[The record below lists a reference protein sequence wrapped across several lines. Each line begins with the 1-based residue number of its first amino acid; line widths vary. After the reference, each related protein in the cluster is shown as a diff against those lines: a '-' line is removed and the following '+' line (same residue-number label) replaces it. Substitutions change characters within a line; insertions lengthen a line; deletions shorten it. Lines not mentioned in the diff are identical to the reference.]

1 MKNKTTITVETWNQ
15 TIVRK
20 GRQNAAICQLCG
32 AETRIFTPEE
42 AASLAQIPIL
52 EIYRRIENGVF
63 HVLETQDGSR
73 FICGNS
79 LGEKSEPP
87 FTRIESRL

>member
-15 TIVRK
+15 TNVRK

-52 EIYRRIENGVF
+52 EIYRRIENGAF
-63 HVLETQDGSR
+63 HVVKTQDGTR
-73 FICGNS
+73 FVCGNS
-79 LGEKSEPP
+79 LGEKPEQSAI
-87 FTRIESRL
+87 RLESSL

>member
-32 AETRIFTPEE
+32 TETRIFTPEE
-42 AASLAQIPIL
+42 TSSLAQITMF
-52 EIYRRIENGVF
+52 ETNRRIENGTF
-63 HVLETQDGSR
+63 HIFETHDGSR
-73 FICGNS
+73 FVCGNS
-79 LGEKSEPP
+79 LREKSEQPVIR
-87 FTRIESRL
+87 FESRL